1 MMVLFRSIESRFE
14 SLMLVV
20 FFFPLQGVWCE
31 EGRFQKLKEVQRAQR
46 KKISECSLTRNERV
60 KVEKK

>member
-46 KKISECSLTRNERV
+46 NKYLNAL
-60 KVEKK
+60 